1 VAQQAATVVL
11 VFNAT
16 KQRQHAVFLFVHTNM
31 EYFPST
37 TTMVVRDVYVHLEE
51 PTTWEQVVKHAVVV
65 DLIRIAELND
75 LDVLN
80 VLHLVLLVLL

>member
-1 VAQQAATVVL
+1 MAQQAATVVL

-51 PTTWEQVVKHAVVV
+51 PTTREQDVKHAVVIKL
-65 DLIRIAELND
+65 LIHIAELND
-75 LDVLN
+75 LDILN
-80 VLHLVLLVLL
+80 VVHLVLL

>member
-16 KQRQHAVFLFVHTNM
+16 KHCQHAVFLFVQTNM

-51 PTTWEQVVKHAVVV
+51 PTTREQVVKHAVVLKL
-65 DLIRIAELND
+65 LIRTVELND
-75 LDVLN
+75 LDILN
-80 VLHLVLLVLL
+80 VVHLVLL